1 MPQRIATNRPQS
13 RGEKTRER
21 LIAAVID
28 LVREQGYAAT
38 SVDQLC
44 AHAGV
49 TKGAFFHH
57 YASKDEL
64 AAAAARFWG
73 SNADNLFAL
82 PPSDDP
88 VQRLLDYIDIRAAM
102 MEGPVADCACLAG
115 TMVQEVHATHPA
127 LRQACGEAILGH
139 AASLDRD
146 CADALAIHP
155 HEGMTAASLAR
166 YIQAV
171 IQGGLVMAKAGDDI
185 ALAREAVSHLRRYI
199 VRLFNHQGI

>member
-1 MPQRIATNRPQS
+1 MTQRVATIKKQS
-13 RGEKTRER
+13 RGQKTRER
-21 LIAAVID
+21 LIEAVIA

-73 SNADNLFAL
+73 TNADALFAL
-82 PPSDDP
+82 PHSDNP
-88 VQRLLDYIDIRAAM
+88 ARKLLAYIDMRSAM
-102 MEGPVADCACLAG
+102 MEGAVFECACLAG

-139 AASLDRD
+139 AASLEQD
-146 CADALAIHP
+146 CCAALALQPID
-155 HEGMTAASLAR
+155 GMTGASLAR

-199 VRLFNHQGI
+199 VRLFDLQGS